1 MWIGRIYGFELR
13 DGIDGPVVAKFD
25 PANDAQHGDTSFQ
38 SSTGETWTISQSGV
52 NPAVIDADETYTAL
66 NFDIQLPDDLQ
77 GKLPRAPIRIDNV
90 GRELTQWIDESKGGR
105 GAQVRVM
112 QVMRDDPDT
121 LEYDVTMD
129 LLSVRQNA
137 AHVTGELG
145 FEDTLN
151 LPALAQTYR
160 PDNTPGIF

>member
-1 MWIGRIYGFELR
+1 MTKAYSANFKEKTGSTSGEEPVYLLEITHPQLAQPVRVVR
-13 DGIDGPVVAKFD
+13 DTEDIVS
-25 PANDAQHGDTSFQ
+25 N
-38 SSTGETWTISQSGV
+38 GETFV
-52 NPAVIDADETYTAL
+52 AL

-129 LLSVRQNA
+129 LLSVRQNG

-145 FEDTLN
+145 YEDTLN
-151 LPALAQTYR
+151 LPALAMTYR

>member
-1 MWIGRIYGFELR
+1 MTKAYTANFKEKTGSTSGEEPVYLLEISHPQLAVPVRVVR
-13 DGIDGPVVAKFD
+13 DTQDLVS
-25 PANDAQHGDTSFQ
+25 NGDTY
-38 SSTGETWTISQSGV
+38 I
-52 NPAVIDADETYTAL
+52 AM

-90 GRELTQWIDESKGGR
+90 GRDLTQWIDESKGGR
-105 GAQVRVM
+105 GATVRVM

-129 LLSVRQNA
+129 LLRVGQNG

-145 FEDTLN
+145 YEDTLN
-151 LPALAQTYR
+151 LPALAMTYR
-160 PDNTPGIF
+160 SDNTPAIF